1 LPHRSTPDDERQ
13 TRKGDQNTPTQT
25 HGKVDNKP
33 HKKNPRNTRT
43 DLEEQ
48 NTPKASPHVR
58 RHVLVY
64 EASAVLSIM
73 GIDGTEKNTG
83 EKNIHA

>member
-1 LPHRSTPDDERQ
+1 
-13 TRKGDQNTPTQT
+13 
-25 HGKVDNKP
+25 VDNKP

-64 EASAVLSIM
+64 EASAAFGIM
-73 GIDGTEKNTG
+73 GTDGIEKNTG
-83 EKNIHA
+83 EKHFDA